1 MKNLT
6 KIFMVVAALV
16 AFSCTTDVTSDLGI
30 NADGQTQIVLS
41 LEESRTQ
48 LGEKAGSVY
57 PLYWSEGD
65 KISVNGVES
74 NAAVIGGNGS
84 VATFAFSG
92 ALATP
97 YCIAY
102 PAANAGEVVF
112 AAQQSYVEG
121 TFANGASTM
130 YGYSESGIGVTL
142 QHLTGVLKV
151 GVVGDKKLVLAQVS
165 TADRAPIAGQF
176 ALDFATGELTA
187 TAASKEVIE
196 YSFGEGVQLSN
207 EATYLHLAVPAGEY
221 DELYVTLYDA
231 EGGVMYATVK
241 AGDSKPLAVGKVRE
255 FSNNII
261 YVPTANVYVIRD
273 KASLKG
279 FAEAVAAADSAYTN
293 DALMVADV
301 DMTGEEWT
309 SINWK
314 SASQGTD
321 GAPQI
326 ATFHGNGYAIKG
338 LNAPLFDTLTAN
350 VKGLHLRDVNINETV
365 RPNVGSLARWLRA
378 TKVGEGLAKPVI
390 SHCSTTGEI
399 TINCPNFTYD
409 STRELSAYAPFAAGG
424 LVATCLSADIED
436 CVNEIDMDVKQ
447 IVAASNTTTLYPWI
461 GGIVGEIESIDRAVY
476 TAEYC
481 SNFRRLTNKGDLKF
495 HDPYTGEFA
504 AQKYSPIR
512 VSLGGVIGSLATKA
526 YTCEIHDLKNYGNI
540 SLSGT
545 LGHDCFIAG
554 VVGRPATAD
563 GRNFYNY
570 GDINFIAEGESRG
583 VRQAYIG
590 GVIAISH
597 AVVNNNYDNLHN
609 YGKINLKNIQFLSLC
624 VGGVNG
630 CTLSS
635 SEYTETNHMSNL
647 TNSAPITVEDCAQ
660 FSGHSNN
667 AYFRVGGVSA
677 WIQHTLNDCVNNKEG
692 VITVKNTTVYNK
704 ESSLNGFCIGGV
716 VGYKTVFVA
725 NNCTNEAE
733 INVDLTTTG
742 DNTMTNAGYNCVNI
756 GGVLGWRSDK
766 TGDNLVNNGNIN
778 VSGSYFGRLRVGG
791 IVGTSYATTS
801 LAWTNLTN
809 NGKVTIKDGTTA
821 NHGVNIG
828 GIMGNTQNGVNVA
841 TNNGDIYI
849 GKDFTVC
856 FESHFAGIAGYVA
869 KTRSNFE
876 NVVNKGNL
884 TMPNLT
890 YTAVAY
896 IGGILGYG
904 AEDSA
909 STSYPGVF
917 NADHYGK
924 MDITATRPARTVWK
938 DELTSG
944 STIAIGGLGGFFGGL
959 LDNATV
965 HKGADCTFNLKSVTS
980 FTAKNASSADL
991 GNVQWGDIAVGVKD
1005 YPTNVVNYGNFT
1017 FTGTTNGT
1025 FYSGMFCLPY
1035 NYSRKNCVNYGTQTI
1050 NATIKTNCFP
1060 SHGCYDGNAN
1070 ATFVNCENHGDLV
1083 FGPKCNI
1090 SKQLRTGMFF
1100 AKLET
1105 ADKTSILDGCS
1116 NSGNIIIE
1124 KGAKVGT
1131 ETRIGT
1137 AVGCQNRGVFLIRN
1151 GYTNSGNI
1159 IFSGACNR
1167 KDADKPMCLGGVI
1180 GNSSSNVPTSAT
1192 TEAAKNSNTAAYAL
1206 ASAATVGAISY
1217 PAGSWTGDIVNSG
1230 SITYD
1235 GTCVTGVC
1243 IGGIFGD
1250 IVSSHT
1256 ANPIPSGVKYIF
1268 TGDITASGTYA
1279 TELVETDGGTPQN
1292 CWNGI
1297 GGIYGFTTLTNCVV
1311 ENAEVYSTIAAS
1323 TFPNVGFLFGF
1334 ERTDAICGKNCKVG
1348 GATLAWDDEDEEY
1361 LPTNLKADNFFN
1373 YLYSKPISKD
1383 VAEGDGCSVLEA
1395 KPTVK

>member
-6 KIFMVVAALV
+6 KIFMVVAALA
-16 AFSCTTDVTSDLGI
+16 AFSCTTDVTEDLGV
-30 NADGQTQIVLS
+30 NTDGQTKIVLS

-84 VATFAFSG
+84 VATFAVSG
-92 ALATP
+92 TLATP

-112 AAQQSYVEG
+112 AAQQSYTEG
-121 TFANGASTM
+121 TFSNGASTM
-130 YGYSESGIGVTL
+130 YGYSENGGGVSMN
-142 QHLTGVLKV
+142 HLTGVLKV
-151 GVVGDKKLVLAQVS
+151 GVVGEHKLVLAQVS
-165 TADRAPIAGQF
+165 TVDRAPIAGQF
-176 ALDFATGELTA
+176 TLDFTTGELAA

-207 EATYLHLAVPAGEY
+207 EATYFHLAVPAGVY

-231 EGGVMYATVK
+231 DGGVMYATVK

-261 YVPTANVYVIRD
+261 YAPSSSVYVIRD
-273 KASLKG
+273 KESLKG
-279 FAEAVAAADSAYTN
+279 FAEAVAAAGSAYTN
-293 DALMVADV
+293 DALLVADV
-301 DMTGEEWT
+301 DMTGEDWT

-314 SASQGTD
+314 SANSSTD
-321 GAPQI
+321 GVAQL

-350 VKGLHLRDVNINETV
+350 VKGLHLRDVKINETV

-378 TKVGEGLAKPVI
+378 TKVGEALAKPLI
-390 SHCSTTGEI
+390 SHCSTTGQI
-399 TINCPNFTYD
+399 TINCPDFTYD

-447 IVAASNTTTLYPWI
+447 IVTLSNTTTIYPWI
-461 GGIVGEIESIDRAVY
+461 GGIVGEIESIDRSAY

-481 SNFRRLTNKGDLKF
+481 SNFRRLTNKGDLKY
-495 HDPYTGEFA
+495 HDPYAGEYTA
-504 AQKYSPIR
+504 SKYSPIR
-512 VSLGGVIGSLATKA
+512 VSLGGVIGALATKA
-526 YTCEIHDLKNYGNI
+526 YTCVLHDLKNYGNI
-540 SLSGT
+540 YLSGT

-597 AVVNNNYDNLHN
+597 AVLNNNYDNLHN

-630 CTLSS
+630 CTLSN
-635 SEYTETNHMSNL
+635 SEYGETNKMSNL

-704 ESSLNGFCIGGV
+704 ESALNGFCIGGII
-716 VGYKTVFVA
+716 GYKTVFAV

-756 GGVLGWRSDK
+756 GGVLGWKSDK

-778 VSGSYFGRLRVGG
+778 VSGTYFGRLRVGG
-791 IVGTSYATTS
+791 VIGTSSATTN

-821 NHGVNIG
+821 NHVVNIG
-828 GIMGNTQNGVNVA
+828 GIMGNTQNGVDVA

-856 FESHFAGIAGYVA
+856 YESHFAGIAGYVN
-869 KTRSNFE
+869 KTRSNFD

-884 TMPNLT
+884 TMPNLI
-890 YTAVAY
+890 YTAATY
-896 IGGILGYG
+896 IGGIIGYG
-904 AEDSA
+904 IEDSA

-917 NADHYGK
+917 NADQYGK
-924 MDITATRPARTVWK
+924 MDITTTRPARSVWK

-944 STIAIGGLGGFFGGL
+944 STLAIGGIGAFLGGL

-965 HKGADCTFNLKSVTS
+965 HKGADCTLNSKSVTN
-980 FTAKNASSADL
+980 FTAKGSTSADK
-991 GNVQWGDIAVGVKD
+991 GNIDWGDIAWGMKD
-1005 YPTNVVNYGNFT
+1005 YPTNCVNHGNFT
-1017 FTGTTNGT
+1017 FIGTTNGT
-1025 FYSGMFCLPY
+1025 FYSGMFGAPY

-1070 ATFVNCENHGDLV
+1070 ATFVNCHNHGDLV
-1083 FGPKCNI
+1083 FGPKCNVT
-1090 SKQLRTGMFF
+1090 SQLRAGMFY

-1105 ADKTSILDGCS
+1105 ASKTNILDGCS
-1116 NSGNIIIE
+1116 NSGNIIVQE
-1124 KGAKVGT
+1124 GAKVGT
-1131 ETRIGT
+1131 ETRLGT

-1151 GYTNSGNI
+1151 GFTNTGNLV
-1159 IFSGACNR
+1159 FSGACNR
-1167 KDADKPMCLGGVI
+1167 KDADKPLCLGGIV
-1180 GNSSSNVPTSAT
+1180 GNSSSNVPTSANT
-1192 TEAAKNSNTAAYAL
+1192 DDLKKANTAAYAL

-1217 PAGSWTGDIVNSG
+1217 PAGSWTGDIINSG

-1250 IVSSHT
+1250 IVSSHAT
-1256 ANPIPSGVKYIF
+1256 DPIPSGVKYIF
-1268 TGDITASGTYA
+1268 TGDITASGTFA

-1311 ENAEVYSTIAAS
+1311 ENAEVYSNITAS
-1323 TFPNVGFLFGF
+1323 GYPNVGFLFGF
-1334 ERTDAICGKNCKVG
+1334 ERTATVYGKNCKTG
-1348 GATLAWDDEDEEY
+1348 GSIYAWDEEDEALVKKELSASNY
-1361 LPTNLKADNFFN
+1361 FK
-1373 YLYSKPISKD
+1373 YLYSEPVEQS
-1383 VAEGDGCSVLEA
+1383 VATADGCTFLEA
-1395 KPTVK
+1395 KPEN

>member
-6 KIFMVVAALV
+6 KIFMAVAALV
-16 AFSCTTDVTSDLGI
+16 AFSCTTDTTEDLGV
-30 NADGQTQIVLS
+30 NLGGKTTLTFS

-48 LGEKAGSVY
+48 LGEKAGSLY
-57 PLYWSEGD
+57 PVVWCAD
-65 KISVNGVES
+65 DAISVNGVAS
-74 NAAVIGGNGS
+74 QSIAIAGSGN
-84 VATFAFSG
+84 VATFAFNGS
-92 ALATP
+92 LSLP
-97 YCIAY
+97 YCVAY
-102 PAANAGEVVF
+102 PATTEGKVLF
-112 AAQQSYVEG
+112 ADQQSYVEG
-121 TFANGASTM
+121 TFTNGAAAM
-130 YGYSESGIGVTL
+130 YAYAESAGSMTL
-142 QHLTGVLKV
+142 QHLTGVLKI
-151 GVVGDKKLVLAQVS
+151 GVIGNGEMLTYAQISNV
-165 TADRAPIAGQF
+165 DRAPIAGEF
-176 ALDFATGELTA
+176 ALDFATGEVSA
-187 TAASKEVIE
+187 TNASKEVIS
-196 YSFGEGVQLSN
+196 YSFGDGVELSS
-207 EATYLHLAVPAGEY
+207 EVTYLHVAVPAGVY
-221 DELYVTLYDA
+221 NELYVTLYDNN
-231 EGGVMYATVK
+231 GGVMYATVK
-241 AGDSKPLAVGKVRE
+241 TDDKKPVKVGTVRE
-255 FSNNII
+255 FTNNIP
-261 YVPTANVYVIRD
+261 YAPNANVYVIRD
-273 KASLKG
+273 KESLKG
-279 FAEAVAAADSAYTN
+279 FAAAVAAADSAYTN
-293 DALMVADV
+293 DALLVADV
-301 DMTGEEWT
+301 DMTGEDWT

-314 SASQGTD
+314 SASQSAD
-321 GAPQI
+321 GVAQI

-350 VKGLHLRDVNINETV
+350 VKGLHLRDVKINETV

-390 SHCSTTGEI
+390 SHCSATGEI
-399 TINCPNFTYD
+399 TINCPDFTYV
-409 STRELSAYAPFAAGG
+409 STRELAAYAPFAAGG

-447 IVAASNTTTLYPWI
+447 IVTLSNTTTIYPWI
-461 GGIVGEIESIDRAVY
+461 GGIVGEIESIDRSVY

-481 SNFRRLTNKGDLKF
+481 SNFRRLTNKGDLKY
-495 HDPYTGEFA
+495 HDPYAGEYTDS
-504 AQKYSPIR
+504 KYSPIR

-526 YTCEIHDLKNYGNI
+526 YTCELHDLKNYGNI

-554 VVGRPATAD
+554 VVGRPATAS
-563 GRNFYNY
+563 GKNFYNY
-570 GDINFIAEGESRG
+570 GDISFIAEGESRG

-630 CTLSS
+630 CTLSNS
-635 SEYTETNHMSNL
+635 SYTETNNMSNL

-692 VITVKNTTVYNK
+692 VINIKNTTVYNK
-704 ESSLNGFCIGGV
+704 QSDLNGFCIGGV

-821 NHGVNIG
+821 NHGVNVG

-849 GKDFTVC
+849 GKNFTVC

-869 KTRSNFE
+869 KTRSNFD

-884 TMPNLT
+884 TMPNLI
-890 YTAVAY
+890 YTAHVF
-896 IGGILGYG
+896 IGGIIGYG
-904 AEDSA
+904 TEDSA

-924 MDITATRPARTVWK
+924 MDITTTRPARTVWK
-938 DELTSG
+938 DENTAG
-944 STIAIGGLGGFFGGL
+944 STLAIGGIGAFLGGL

-965 HKGADCTFNLKSVTS
+965 HKGADCTLNSTSVTN
-980 FTAKNASSADL
+980 FTAKSATSADK
-991 GNVQWGDIAVGVKD
+991 GNIDWGDIAWGMKD
-1005 YPTNVVNYGNFT
+1005 YPTNCVSYGNFT
-1017 FTGTTNGT
+1017 ITGTTNGT
-1025 FYSGMFCLPY
+1025 FYSGMFGSPY
-1035 NYSRKNCVNYGTQTI
+1035 NYSRVNCSTYGTQTI

-1070 ATFVNCENHGDLV
+1070 ATFVNCHNYGDLV
-1083 FGPKCNI
+1083 FGPKCNVTN
-1090 SKQLRTGMFF
+1090 QLRAGMFY

-1105 ADKTSILDGCS
+1105 ASKTNILDGCS
-1116 NSGNIIIE
+1116 NSGNIIVE
-1124 KGAKVGT
+1124 KGAKIGT
-1131 ETRIGT
+1131 ETRLGT
-1137 AVGCQNRGVFLIRN
+1137 AVGCQNRGVVLIRN
-1151 GYTNSGNI
+1151 GYKNSGNI
-1159 IFSGACNR
+1159 VFSGACNR

-1180 GNSSSNVPTSAT
+1180 GNSSFNGDGDT
-1192 TEAAKNSNTAAYAL
+1192 NTAAYAL
-1206 ASAATVGAISY
+1206 AATTTVGAISY
-1217 PAGSWTGDIVNSG
+1217 PAGSWTGDIVNTG

-1250 IVSSHT
+1250 IVSKHT
-1256 ANPIPSGVKYIF
+1256 TDPIPSGVKYIF
-1268 TGDITASGTYA
+1268 TGDITASGTFA
-1279 TELVETDGGTPQN
+1279 ETLVETEGGAPQD

-1297 GGIYGFTTLTNCVV
+1297 GGLYGFTTLTKCVV
-1311 ENAEVYSTIAAS
+1311 ENAEVYSNISAS

-1334 ERTDAICGKNCKVG
+1334 ERTATIYGKNCKVG
-1348 GATLAWDDEDEEY
+1348 GATLAWDDQDEEY
-1361 LPTNLKADNFFN
+1361 IPTNLVSGNFFN
-1373 YLYSKPISKD
+1373 YLYSKPVESS
-1383 VAEGDGCSVLEA
+1383 VADGDGCTCLET
-1395 KPTVK
+1395 KPVK

>member
-48 LGEKAGSVY
+48 LGEKAGSTY

-92 ALATP
+92 TLATP

-165 TADRAPIAGQF
+165 TADRAPIAGPF

-187 TAASKEVIE
+187 TAASKEVVE

-221 DELYVTLYDA
+221 DELYVTLYDT

-350 VKGLHLRDVNINETV
+350 VKGLHLRDVKINETV
-365 RPNVGSLARWLRA
+365 RPNVGSVARWLRA
-378 TKVGEGLAKPVI
+378 TKVGEALAKPLI

-399 TINCPNFTYD
+399 TINCPDFAYD

-447 IVAASNTTTLYPWI
+447 IVTLSNTTTLYPWI
-461 GGIVGEIESIDRAVY
+461 GGIVGEIESIDRSVY

-481 SNFRRLTNKGDLKF
+481 SNFRRLTNKGDLKY
-495 HDPYTGEFA
+495 HDPYAGEYTA
-504 AQKYSPIR
+504 SKYSPIR

-526 YTCEIHDLKNYGNI
+526 HTCEIHDLKNYGNI
-540 SLSGT
+540 YLSGT

-597 AVVNNNYDNLHN
+597 AVEHNNYDNLHN

-630 CTLSS
+630 CTLSNS
-635 SEYTETNHMSNL
+635 SYGETNKMSNL
-647 TNSAPITVEDCAQ
+647 TNSAPITIEDCAQ

-667 AYFRVGGVSA
+667 AYFRVGGVSS

-704 ESSLNGFCIGGV
+704 ESAYNGFCIGGV

-756 GGVLGWRSDK
+756 GGVIGWRSDK

-778 VSGSYFGRLRVGG
+778 VSGTYCGRLRVGG
-791 IVGTSYATTS
+791 IVGTSSATNS

-821 NHGVNIG
+821 NHVVNIG
-828 GIMGNTQNGVNVA
+828 GIMGNTQNGVDVA

-856 FESHFAGIAGYVA
+856 YESHFGGIAGYVN
-869 KTRSNFE
+869 KTRSNFD

-884 TMPNLT
+884 TMPNLI
-890 YTAVAY
+890 YTAAVY
-896 IGGILGYG
+896 IGGIIGYG
-904 AEDSA
+904 IEDSA

-917 NADHYGK
+917 NADQYGK
-924 MDITATRPARTVWK
+924 MDITTTRPARSVWK

-944 STIAIGGLGGFFGGL
+944 STLSIGGIGAFLGGL

-965 HKGADCTFNLKSVTS
+965 HKGADCTLNSKSVTN
-980 FTAKNASSADL
+980 FTAKNATSADK
-991 GNVQWGDIAVGVKD
+991 GNIDWGDIAWGMKD
-1005 YPTNVVNYGNFT
+1005 YPTNCVNHGNFT
-1017 FTGTTNGT
+1017 LTGTTNGT
-1025 FYSGMFCLPY
+1025 FYSGMFGSPY
-1035 NYSRKNCVNYGTQTI
+1035 NYSRVNCTNYGTQYI

-1070 ATFVNCENHGDLV
+1070 ATFVNCHNHGDLV
-1083 FGPKCNI
+1083 FGPKCNVT
-1090 SKQLRTGMFF
+1090 SQLRAGMFW

-1105 ADKTSILDGCS
+1105 ASKTSILDGCS
-1116 NSGNIIIE
+1116 NSGNIIVE

-1137 AVGCQNRGVFLIRN
+1137 AIGCQNRGVVLIRN
-1151 GYTNSGNI
+1151 GYKNSGNI
-1159 IFSGACNR
+1159 VFSGACNR

-1192 TEAAKNSNTAAYAL
+1192 SDADKKANTAAYNLTA
-1206 ASAATVGAISY
+1206 AATVGAIAY
-1217 PAGSWTGDIVNSG
+1217 PAGSWTGDIVNTG

-1250 IVSSHT
+1250 IVSTHAT
-1256 ANPIPSGVKYIF
+1256 DPIPSGVKYIF
-1268 TGDITASGTYA
+1268 TGDITASGTFA
-1279 TELVETDGGTPQN
+1279 ETLVETDGGDPQT

-1311 ENAEVYSTIAAS
+1311 ENAEVYSNITAS
-1323 TFPNVGFLFGF
+1323 GYPKVGFLFGF
-1334 ERTDAICGKNCKVG
+1334 ERTATVHGKNCKAG
-1348 GATLAWDDEDEEY
+1348 GSIYAWDDEDEELVKKELSASNY
-1361 LPTNLKADNFFN
+1361 FK
-1373 YLYSKPISKD
+1373 YLYSTAIEQD
-1383 VAEGDGCSVLEA
+1383 VAEGDGCSLLES
-1395 KPTVK
+1395 KPTIQ

>member
-16 AFSCTTDVTSDLGI
+16 AFSCTTDVTEDLGV
-30 NADGQTQIVLS
+30 NTDGQTKIVLS

-84 VATFAFSG
+84 VATFAVSG
-92 ALATP
+92 TLATP

-112 AAQQSYVEG
+112 AAQQSYTEG
-121 TFANGASTM
+121 TFSNGASTM
-130 YGYSESGIGVTL
+130 YGYSENGGGVSMN
-142 QHLTGVLKV
+142 HLTGVLKV
-151 GVVGDKKLVLAQVS
+151 GVVGEHKLVLAQVS

-176 ALDFATGELTA
+176 TLDFTTGELTA
-187 TAASKEVIE
+187 TTASKEVIE

-207 EATYLHLAVPAGEY
+207 EATYLHLAVPAGVY

-231 EGGVMYATVK
+231 DGGVMYATVK
-241 AGDSKPLAVGKVRE
+241 AGDSKPLTVGKVRE

-261 YVPTANVYVIRD
+261 YAPSSSVYVIRD
-273 KASLKG
+273 KESLKG
-279 FAEAVAAADSAYTN
+279 FAAAVNEAGSAYTN
-293 DALMVADV
+293 DALLVADV
-301 DMTGEEWT
+301 DMTGEDWT

-350 VKGLHLRDVNINETV
+350 VKGLHLRDVKINETV

-378 TKVGEGLAKPVI
+378 SKVGEALAKPLI

-399 TINCPNFTYD
+399 TINCPDFTYV
-409 STRELSAYAPFAAGG
+409 STRELAAYAPFAAGG

-447 IVAASNTTTLYPWI
+447 IVTSSNTTTLYPWI
-461 GGIVGEIESIDRAVY
+461 GGIVGEIESIDRSVY

-481 SNFRRLTNKGDLKF
+481 SNFRRLTNKGDLKY
-495 HDPYTGEFA
+495 HDPYAGEYTA
-504 AQKYSPIR
+504 SKYSPIR

-526 YTCEIHDLKNYGNI
+526 YTCVLHDLKNYGNI
-540 SLSGT
+540 YLSGT

-597 AVVNNNYDNLHN
+597 AVLNNNYDNLHN

-630 CTLSS
+630 CTLSN
-635 SEYTETNHMSNL
+635 SEYGETNKMSNL

-704 ESSLNGFCIGGV
+704 ESAFNGFCIGGI
-716 VGYKTVFVA
+716 VGYKTVFA
-725 NNCTNEAE
+725 INNCTNEAE

-742 DNTMTNAGYNCVNI
+742 DNTMTNASYNCVNI
-756 GGVLGWRSDK
+756 GGVLGWKSDK

-778 VSGSYFGRLRVGG
+778 VSGTYFGRLRVGG
-791 IVGTSYATTS
+791 VIGTSSATTN

-821 NHGVNIG
+821 NHVVNIG
-828 GIMGNTQNGVNVA
+828 GIMGNTQNGVDVA

-856 FESHFAGIAGYVA
+856 YESYFAGIAGYVN
-869 KTRSNFE
+869 KTRSNFD

-884 TMPNLT
+884 TMPNLI
-890 YTAVAY
+890 YTAATY
-896 IGGILGYG
+896 IGGIIGYG
-904 AEDSA
+904 IEDSA

-917 NADHYGK
+917 NADQYGK
-924 MDITATRPARTVWK
+924 MDITTTRPARSVWK

-944 STIAIGGLGGFFGGL
+944 STLAIGGIGAFLGGL

-965 HKGADCTFNLKSVTS
+965 HKGADCTLNSTSVTN
-980 FTAKNASSADL
+980 FTAKGSTSADK
-991 GNVQWGDIAVGVKD
+991 GNIDWGDIAWGMKD
-1005 YPTNVVNYGNFT
+1005 YPTNCVNHGNFT
-1017 FTGTTNGT
+1017 ITGTTNGT
-1025 FYSGMFCLPY
+1025 FYSGMFGSPY

-1070 ATFVNCENHGDLV
+1070 ATFVNCHNHGDLV
-1083 FGPKCNI
+1083 FGPKCNVT
-1090 SKQLRTGMFF
+1090 SQLRAGMFY

-1105 ADKTSILDGCS
+1105 ASKTNILDGCS
-1116 NSGNIIIE
+1116 NSGNIIVQA
-1124 KGAKVGT
+1124 GAKVGT
-1131 ETRIGT
+1131 ETRIGM

-1151 GYTNSGNI
+1151 GFTNTGNLV
-1159 IFSGACNR
+1159 FSGACNR
-1167 KDADKPMCLGGVI
+1167 KDADKPLCLGGIV
-1180 GNSSSNVPTSAT
+1180 GNSSSNVPTSANT
-1192 TEAAKNSNTAAYAL
+1192 DDLKKANTAAYAL

-1250 IVSSHT
+1250 VVSSHT
-1256 ANPIPSGVKYIF
+1256 TDPIPSGVKYIF
-1268 TGDITASGTYA
+1268 TGDITASGTFA

-1311 ENAEVYSTIAAS
+1311 ENAEVYSNITAS
-1323 TFPNVGFLFGF
+1323 GYPKVGFLFGF
-1334 ERTDAICGKNCKVG
+1334 ERTATVHGKNCKAG
-1348 GATLAWDDEDEEY
+1348 GSIYAWDEEDEALVKKELSASNY
-1361 LPTNLKADNFFN
+1361 FK
-1373 YLYSKPISKD
+1373 YLYSEPVEQS
-1383 VAEGDGCSVLEA
+1383 VATADGCTFLEA
-1395 KPTVK
+1395 KPAN

>member
-6 KIFMVVAALV
+6 KIFLAVALLFAGF
-16 AFSCTTDVTSDLGI
+16 ACTTDVTEDLGV
-30 NADGQTQIVLS
+30 NVEGQTKIVLS

-48 LGEKAGSVY
+48 LGEKAGSAY

-74 NAAVIGGNGS
+74 NAAVIGGNGA

-92 ALATP
+92 TLATP

-102 PAANAGEVVF
+102 PAANAGQVVF

-130 YGYSESGIGVTL
+130 YGYSENGEGVTL
-142 QHLTGVLKV
+142 NHLTGVLKV

-176 ALDFATGELTA
+176 AIDFTTGELTA
-187 TAASKEVIE
+187 TASSKEIIE
-196 YSFGEGVQLSN
+196 YSFGEGVQLSS
-207 EATYLHLAVPAGEY
+207 EATYLHLAVPAGQY

-261 YVPTANVYVIRD
+261 YAPTANVYVIRD
-273 KASLKG
+273 KESLKG
-279 FAEAVAAADSAYTN
+279 FAAAVAAADSAYTN

-301 DMTGEEWT
+301 DMTGEDWT

-314 SASQGTD
+314 SASQSAD
-321 GAPQI
+321 GVAQI

-350 VKGLHLRDVNINETV
+350 VKGLHLRNVKINETV

-378 TKVGEGLAKPVI
+378 TKVGEALAKPVI

-399 TINCPNFTYD
+399 TINCPDFTYD

-447 IVAASNTTTLYPWI
+447 IVSASNTTTLYPWI

-495 HDPYTGEFA
+495 HDPYAGEFA
-504 AQKYSPIR
+504 ASKYSPIR

-526 YTCEIHDLKNYGNI
+526 YTCELHDLKNYGNI

-554 VVGRPATAD
+554 VVGRPATAS
-563 GRNFYNY
+563 GKNFYNY
-570 GDINFIAEGESRG
+570 GDISFIAEGESRG

-597 AVVNNNYDNLHN
+597 AVLNNNYDNLHN

-630 CTLSS
+630 CTLSDS
-635 SEYTETNHMSNL
+635 SYTETNHMSNL
-647 TNSAPITVEDCAQ
+647 TNSAPITIEDCAQ

-667 AYFRVGGVSA
+667 AYFRVGGVSS

-704 ESSLNGFCIGGV
+704 ESALNGFCIGGV

-856 FESHFAGIAGYVA
+856 YESHFAGIAGYVA
-869 KTRSNFE
+869 KTRSNFD

-890 YTAVAY
+890 YTAAVY
-896 IGGILGYG
+896 IGGIIGYG
-904 AEDSA
+904 TEDSA

-924 MDITATRPARTVWK
+924 MDITTTRPARTVWK
-938 DELTSG
+938 DENTAG
-944 STIAIGGLGGFFGGL
+944 STLAIGGIGAFIGGL

-965 HKGADCTFNLKSVTS
+965 HKGADCTLNSKSVTN
-980 FTAKNASSADL
+980 FTAKNATSADK
-991 GNVQWGDIAVGVKD
+991 GNIDWGDIAWGMKD
-1005 YPTNVVNYGNFT
+1005 YPTNCVSYGNFT
-1017 FTGTTNGT
+1017 ITGTTNGT
-1025 FYSGMFCLPY
+1025 FYSGMFGSPY
-1035 NYSRKNCVNYGTQTI
+1035 NYSRVNCSTYGTQTI

-1070 ATFVNCENHGDLV
+1070 ATFVNCHNHGDLV
-1083 FGPKCNI
+1083 FGPKCNVTN
-1090 SKQLRTGMFF
+1090 QLRAGMFY

-1105 ADKTSILDGCS
+1105 ASKTNILDGCS
-1116 NSGNIIIE
+1116 NSGNIIVE
-1124 KGAKVGT
+1124 KGAKIGT
-1131 ETRIGT
+1131 ETRLGT

-1151 GYTNSGNI
+1151 GYKNSGNI
-1159 IFSGACNR
+1159 VFSGACNR

-1180 GNSSSNVPTSAT
+1180 GNSSYNGDGDT
-1192 TEAAKNSNTAAYAL
+1192 NTAAYAL
-1206 ASAATVGAISY
+1206 AATTTVGAISY
-1217 PAGSWTGDIVNSG
+1217 PAGSWTGDIVNTG

-1250 IVSSHT
+1250 IVSKHT
-1256 ANPIPSGVKYIF
+1256 TDPIPSGVKYIF
-1268 TGDITASGTYA
+1268 TGDITASGTFA
-1279 TELVETDGGTPQN
+1279 KTLVETDGGDPQD

-1297 GGIYGFTTLTNCVV
+1297 GGIYGFTTLTKCVV

-1323 TFPNVGFLFGF
+1323 TFPNVGILYGF
-1334 ERTDAICGKNCKVG
+1334 ERTDNIYGKNCKVG
-1348 GATLAWDDEDEEY
+1348 GAISEWNEEDEEY
-1361 LPTNLKADNFFN
+1361 ISKSINASNYFN
-1373 YLYSKPISKD
+1373 HLYSKAITKE

>member
-16 AFSCTTDVTSDLGI
+16 AFSCTTDVTEDLGV
-30 NADGQTQIVLS
+30 NTDGQTKIVLS

-84 VATFAFSG
+84 VATFAVSG
-92 ALATP
+92 TLATP

-112 AAQQSYVEG
+112 AAQQSYTEG
-121 TFANGASTM
+121 TFSNGASTM
-130 YGYSESGIGVTL
+130 YGYSENGGGVAMN
-142 QHLTGVLKV
+142 HLTGVLKV
-151 GVVGDKKLVLAQVS
+151 GVVGEHKLVLAQVS

-176 ALDFATGELTA
+176 TLDFTTGELAA

-207 EATYLHLAVPAGEY
+207 EATYLHLAVPAGVY

-231 EGGVMYATVK
+231 DGGVMYATVK
-241 AGDSKPLAVGKVRE
+241 AGDSKPLTVGKVRE

-261 YVPTANVYVIRD
+261 YAPSSSVYVIRD
-273 KASLKG
+273 KESLKG
-279 FAEAVAAADSAYTN
+279 FAAAVNEAGSAYTN
-293 DALMVADV
+293 DALLVADV
-301 DMTGEEWT
+301 DMTGEDWT

-314 SASQGTD
+314 SANKSDNGVAQL
-321 GAPQI
+321 

-378 TKVGEGLAKPVI
+378 SKVDEALAKPLI
-390 SHCSTTGEI
+390 SHCSTTGQI
-399 TINCPNFTYD
+399 TINCPDFTYD
-409 STRELSAYAPFAAGG
+409 STRELAAYAPFAAGG

-447 IVAASNTTTLYPWI
+447 IVTSSNTTTIYPWI
-461 GGIVGEIESIDRAVY
+461 GGIVGEIESINRSVY

-481 SNFRRLTNKGDLKF
+481 SNFRRLTNKGDLKY
-495 HDPYTGEFA
+495 HDPYAGEYTDS
-504 AQKYSPIR
+504 KYSPIR

-526 YTCEIHDLKNYGNI
+526 YTCEVHDLKNYGNI

-570 GDINFIAEGESRG
+570 GNINFIAEGESRG

-597 AVVNNNYDNLHN
+597 AVEHNNYDNLHN

-630 CTLSS
+630 CTLSNS
-635 SEYTETNHMSNL
+635 SYGETNKMSNL

-660 FSGHSNN
+660 FSGHSYN
-667 AYFRVGGVSA
+667 AYFRVGGVSS

-704 ESSLNGFCIGGV
+704 ESAYNGFCIGGV

-756 GGVLGWRSDK
+756 GGVIGWRSDK

-778 VSGSYFGRLRVGG
+778 VSGTYCGRLRVGG
-791 IVGTSYATTS
+791 IVGTSSATTS
-801 LAWTNLTN
+801 LAWSNLTN

-821 NHGVNIG
+821 NHVVNIG
-828 GIMGNTQNGVNVA
+828 GIMGNTQNGVDVA

-856 FESHFAGIAGYVA
+856 YESHFGGIAGYVN
-869 KTRSNFE
+869 KTRSNFD

-884 TMPNLT
+884 TMPNLI
-890 YTAVAY
+890 YTAATY
-896 IGGILGYG
+896 IGGIIGYG
-904 AEDSA
+904 IEDSA

-917 NADHYGK
+917 NADQYGK
-924 MDITATRPARTVWK
+924 MDITTTRPARSVWK

-944 STIAIGGLGGFFGGL
+944 STLAIGGIGAFLGGL

-965 HKGADCTFNLKSVTS
+965 HKGADCTLNSKSVTN
-980 FTAKNASSADL
+980 FTPKGGSADK
-991 GNVQWGDIAVGVKD
+991 GNIDWGDIAWGMKD
-1005 YPTNVVNYGNFT
+1005 YPTNCVNHGNFT

-1025 FYSGMFCLPY
+1025 FYSGMFGAPY

-1070 ATFVNCENHGDLV
+1070 ATFVNCHNHGDLV
-1083 FGPKCNI
+1083 FGPKCNVT
-1090 SKQLRTGMFF
+1090 SQLRAGMFY

-1105 ADKTSILDGCS
+1105 ASKTNILDGCS
-1116 NSGNIIIE
+1116 NSGNIIVQE
-1124 KGAKVGT
+1124 GAKVGT
-1131 ETRIGT
+1131 ETRLGT

-1151 GYTNSGNI
+1151 GFTNTGNLV
-1159 IFSGACNR
+1159 FSGACNR
-1167 KDADKPMCLGGVI
+1167 KDADKPLCLGGIV
-1180 GNSSSNVPTSAT
+1180 GNSSSNVPTSANT
-1192 TEAAKNSNTAAYAL
+1192 DDLKKANTAAYAL

-1250 IVSSHT
+1250 VVSSHAT
-1256 ANPIPSGVKYIF
+1256 DPIPSGVKYIF
-1268 TGDITASGTYA
+1268 TGNITASGTFA
-1279 TELVETDGGTPQN
+1279 ETLVETDGGTPQD

-1311 ENAEVYSTIAAS
+1311 ENAEVYTTIAAS
-1323 TFPNVGFLFGF
+1323 AYPNVGILFGF
-1334 ERTDAICGKNCKVG
+1334 ERTATVYAKNCKAG
-1348 GATLAWDDEDEEY
+1348 GAISEWNEEDEEY
-1361 LPTNLKADNFFN
+1361 ISKNLTSENFFK
-1373 YLYSKPISKD
+1373 YLYSKPVEKS
-1383 VAEGDGCSVLEA
+1383 VAEADGCSPLES
-1395 KPTVK
+1395 KPTIQ

>member
-1 MKNLT
+1 MT

-16 AFSCTTDVTSDLGI
+16 AFSCTTDVTEDLGV
-30 NADGQTQIVLS
+30 NTDGQTKIVLS

-84 VATFAFSG
+84 VATFAVSG
-92 ALATP
+92 TLATP

-112 AAQQSYVEG
+112 AAQQSYTEG
-121 TFANGASTM
+121 TFSNGASTM
-130 YGYSESGIGVTL
+130 YGYSENGGGVSMN
-142 QHLTGVLKV
+142 HLTGVLKV
-151 GVVGDKKLVLAQVS
+151 GVVGEHKLVLAQVS
-165 TADRAPIAGQF
+165 TVDRAPIAGQF
-176 ALDFATGELTA
+176 TLDFTTGELAA

-196 YSFGEGVQLSN
+196 YSFGEGVQLSS
-207 EATYLHLAVPAGEY
+207 EATYLHLAVPAGVY

-231 EGGVMYATVK
+231 DGGVMYATVK
-241 AGDSKPLAVGKVRE
+241 AGDSKPLTVGKVRE

-261 YVPTANVYVIRD
+261 YAPSSSVYVIRD
-273 KASLKG
+273 KESLKG
-279 FAEAVAAADSAYTN
+279 FAAAVNEAGSAYTN
-293 DALMVADV
+293 DALLVADV
-301 DMTGEEWT
+301 DMTGEDWT

-314 SASQGTD
+314 SANSSTD
-321 GAPQI
+321 GVAQL

-378 TKVGEGLAKPVI
+378 SKVDEAIAKPLI
-390 SHCSTTGEI
+390 SHCSTTGQI
-399 TINCPNFTYD
+399 TIECNEFTYD
-409 STRELSAYAPFAAGG
+409 ANRELAAYAPFAAGG

-436 CVNEIDMDVKQ
+436 CVNEIDMDIKQ
-447 IVAASNTTTLYPWI
+447 IVTSSNTTTIYPWI
-461 GGIVGEIESIDRAVY
+461 GGIVGEIESIDRSVY

-481 SNFRRLTNKGDLKF
+481 SNFRRLTNKGDLKY
-495 HDPYTGEFA
+495 HDPYAGEYTA
-504 AQKYSPIR
+504 SKYSPIR

-526 YTCEIHDLKNYGNI
+526 YTCALHDLKNYGNI
-540 SLSGT
+540 YLSGT

-597 AVVNNNYDNLHN
+597 AVEHNNYDNLHN

-624 VGGVNG
+624 VGGVSG
-630 CTLSS
+630 CTLSNK
-635 SEYTETNHMSNL
+635 EYVETNKMSNL

-704 ESSLNGFCIGGV
+704 ESAYNGFCIGGI

-742 DNTMTNAGYNCVNI
+742 DNTLTNAGYNCVNI
-756 GGVLGWRSDK
+756 GGILGWKSDS

-778 VSGSYFGRLRVGG
+778 VSGTYFGRLRVGG
-791 IVGTSYATTS
+791 IIGTSYATTS

-828 GIMGNTQNGVNVA
+828 GIMGHTQNGVNVA

-856 FESHFAGIAGYVA
+856 FESHFAGIAGYVN
-869 KTRSNFE
+869 KTRSNFD

-884 TMPNLT
+884 TMPNLI
-890 YTAVAY
+890 YTAAVY

-904 AEDSA
+904 TEDNA

-917 NADHYGK
+917 SADQYGK
-924 MDITATRPARTVWK
+924 MDITTTRPARSVWK

-944 STIAIGGLGGFFGGL
+944 STLAIGGIGAFLGGL

-965 HKGADCTFNLKSVTS
+965 HKGADCTLNSTSVTN
-980 FTAKNASSADL
+980 FTAKNATSADK
-991 GNVQWGDIAVGVKD
+991 GNIDWGDIAWGMKD
-1005 YPTNVVNYGNFT
+1005 YPTNCVSYGNFT
-1017 FTGTTNGT
+1017 LTGTTNGT
-1025 FYSGMFCLPY
+1025 FYSGMFGSPY
-1035 NYSRKNCVNYGTQTI
+1035 NYSRKNCSTYGTQTI

-1070 ATFVNCENHGDLV
+1070 ATFVNCHNHGDLV
-1083 FGPKCNI
+1083 FG
-1090 SKQLRTGMFF
+1090 SKFNVSNQLRAGMLF

-1105 ADKTSILDGCS
+1105 AGKTSILDGCS
-1116 NSGNIIIE
+1116 NSGDIIVE

-1137 AVGCQNRGVFLIRN
+1137 AIGCQNRGIVLIRN
-1151 GYTNSGNI
+1151 GYKNSGNI
-1159 IFSGACNR
+1159 VFSGACNR

-1192 TEAAKNSNTAAYAL
+1192 SDADKKANTA
-1206 ASAATVGAISY
+1206 
-1217 PAGSWTGDIVNSG
+1217 
-1230 SITYD
+1230 
-1235 GTCVTGVC
+1235 
-1243 IGGIFGD
+1243 
-1250 IVSSHT
+1250 
-1256 ANPIPSGVKYIF
+1256 
-1268 TGDITASGTYA
+1268 
-1279 TELVETDGGTPQN
+1279 
-1292 CWNGI
+1292 
-1297 GGIYGFTTLTNCVV
+1297 
-1311 ENAEVYSTIAAS
+1311 
-1323 TFPNVGFLFGF
+1323 
-1334 ERTDAICGKNCKVG
+1334 
-1348 GATLAWDDEDEEY
+1348 
-1361 LPTNLKADNFFN
+1361 
-1373 YLYSKPISKD
+1373 
-1383 VAEGDGCSVLEA
+1383 
-1395 KPTVK
+1395 

>member
-6 KIFMVVAALV
+6 KIFMAVAALV
-16 AFSCTTDVTSDLGI
+16 AVSCTTDVTEDLRADLG
-30 NADGQTQIVLS
+30 GKTTLTFS

-48 LGEKAGSVY
+48 LGVKAGSLY
-57 PLYWSEGD
+57 PVTWCAD
-65 KISVNGVES
+65 DAISVNGVTS
-74 NAAVIGGNGS
+74 NSIVIADGGN
-84 VATFAFSG
+84 VATFEFNG
-92 ALATP
+92 TLNRP
-97 YCIAY
+97 YCVAY
-102 PAANAGEVVF
+102 PATTEGNVLF
-112 AAQQSYVEG
+112 ADQQAYTAG
-121 TFANGASTM
+121 TFANGAATM
-130 YGYSESGIGVTL
+130 YGYAEAEGGITL
-142 QHLTGVLKV
+142 KHLTGVLKV
-151 GVVGDKKLVLAQVS
+151 GITGNGETLSYAQVS
-165 TADRAPIAGQF
+165 TADRAAIAGNF
-176 ALDFATGELTA
+176 ALDFANGEVSA
-187 TAASKEVIE
+187 TSASKELIG
-196 YSFGEGVQLSN
+196 YSFGEGVTLSS
-207 EATYLHLAVPAGEY
+207 EPTYMHIAVPAGEY
-221 DELYVTLYDA
+221 NELYITLYSKD
-231 EGGVMYATVK
+231 GGVMYATVK

-261 YVPTANVYVIRD
+261 YTPNASVYVIRD
-273 KASLKG
+273 KESLKG
-279 FAEAVAAADSAYTN
+279 FAAAVNEAGSAYTK

-301 DMTGEEWT
+301 DMTGEDWT

-321 GAPQI
+321 GVAQI

-350 VKGLHLRDVNINETV
+350 VKGLHLRDVKINETV

-399 TINCPNFTYD
+399 TINCPDFTYV
-409 STRELSAYAPFAAGG
+409 STRELAAYAPFAAGG

-447 IVAASNTTTLYPWI
+447 IVSASNTTTLYPWI

-495 HDPYTGEFA
+495 HDPYTGEYTA
-504 AQKYSPIR
+504 SKYSPIR

-526 YTCEIHDLKNYGNI
+526 YTCELHDLKNYGKI

-554 VVGRPATAD
+554 VVGRPATAS
-563 GRNFYNY
+563 GKNFYNY

-597 AVVNNNYDNLHN
+597 AVENNNYDNLHN

-630 CTLSS
+630 CTLSNS
-635 SEYTETNHMSNL
+635 SYTETNNMSNL

-704 ESSLNGFCIGGV
+704 ESALNGFCIGGV

-756 GGVLGWRSDK
+756 GGVLGWKSDK

-791 IVGTSYATTS
+791 IIGTSYATTS

-821 NHGVNIG
+821 NHGVNVG

-869 KTRSNFE
+869 KTRSNFD

-890 YTAVAY
+890 YTAAVY
-896 IGGILGYG
+896 IGGIIGYG
-904 AEDSA
+904 TEDSA

-917 NADHYGK
+917 NADQYGK
-924 MDITATRPARTVWK
+924 MDLTTNRPARTVWK

-944 STIAIGGLGGFFGGL
+944 STLAIGGIGAFIGGL

-965 HKGADCTFNLKSVTS
+965 HEGADCTLNSKSVTT
-980 FTAKNASSADL
+980 FRAKNATSDDK
-991 GNVQWGDIAVGVKD
+991 GNIDWGDIAWGMKD
-1005 YPTNVVNYGNFT
+1005 YPTNCVSYGNFT
-1017 FTGTTNGT
+1017 ITGTTNGT
-1025 FYSGMFCLPY
+1025 FYSGMFGSPY
-1035 NYSRKNCVNYGTQTI
+1035 NYSRVNCSTYGTQTI

-1070 ATFVNCENHGDLV
+1070 ATFVNCHNHGDLV
-1083 FGPKCNI
+1083 FGPKCNVTN
-1090 SKQLRTGMFF
+1090 QLRAGMFY

-1105 ADKTSILDGCS
+1105 ASKINILDGCS
-1116 NSGNIIIE
+1116 NSGNIIVE

-1131 ETRIGT
+1131 ETRLGT

-1151 GYTNSGNI
+1151 GYKNSGNI
-1159 IFSGACNR
+1159 VFSGACNR

-1180 GNSSSNVPTSAT
+1180 GNSSYNGDGDT
-1192 TEAAKNSNTAAYAL
+1192 NTAAYAL
-1206 ASAATVGAISY
+1206 AATTTVGAISY
-1217 PAGSWTGDIVNSG
+1217 PAGSWTGDIVNTG

-1250 IVSSHT
+1250 IVSKHT
-1256 ANPIPSGVKYIF
+1256 TDPIPSGVKYIF
-1268 TGDITASGTYA
+1268 TGNITASGTYA
-1279 TELVETDGGTPQN
+1279 TSLVETEGGDPQD

-1297 GGIYGFTTLTNCVV
+1297 GGLYGFTTLTKCVV

-1323 TFPNVGFLFGF
+1323 TFPNVGILYGF
-1334 ERTDAICGKNCKVG
+1334 ERTETIYGKNCKVG
-1348 GATLAWDDEDEEY
+1348 GAISEWNEEDEEY
-1361 LPTNLKADNFFN
+1361 ISKSINASN
-1373 YLYSKPISKD
+1373 YFEHLYSKTITKE

>member
-6 KIFMVVAALV
+6 KIFMAVAALV
-16 AFSCTTDVTSDLGI
+16 AFSCTTDTTEDLGV
-30 NADGQTQIVLS
+30 NLGGKTTLTFS

-48 LGEKAGSVY
+48 LGEKAGSLY
-57 PLYWSEGD
+57 PVVWCAD
-65 KISVNGVES
+65 DAISVNGVAS
-74 NAAVIGGNGS
+74 KSIAIADSGN
-84 VATFAFSG
+84 VATFSFDGS
-92 ALATP
+92 LSLP
-97 YCIAY
+97 YCVAY
-102 PAANAGEVVF
+102 PATTEGKVLF
-112 AAQQSYVEG
+112 ADQQSYVEG
-121 TFANGASTM
+121 TFTNGAAAM
-130 YGYSESGIGVTL
+130 YAYAESAGSMTL
-142 QHLTGVLKV
+142 QHLTGVLKI
-151 GVVGDKKLVLAQVS
+151 GVIGNGEMLTYAQISNV
-165 TADRAPIAGQF
+165 DRAPIAGEF
-176 ALDFATGELTA
+176 ALDFATGEVSA
-187 TAASKEVIE
+187 TNASKEVIS
-196 YSFGEGVQLSN
+196 YSFGEGVELSS
-207 EATYLHLAVPAGEY
+207 EATYLHVAVPAGVY
-221 DELYVTLYDA
+221 NELYVTLYDNN
-231 EGGVMYATVK
+231 GGVMYATVK
-241 AGDSKPLAVGKVRE
+241 TDDKKPVKVGTVRE
-255 FSNNII
+255 FTNNIP
-261 YVPTANVYVIRD
+261 YAPNANVYVIRD
-273 KASLKG
+273 KESLKG
-279 FAEAVAAADSAYTN
+279 FAAAVAAADSAYTN
-293 DALMVADV
+293 DALLVADV
-301 DMTGEEWT
+301 DMTGEDWT

-321 GAPQI
+321 GVAQI

-350 VKGLHLRDVNINETV
+350 VKGLHLRDVKINETV
-365 RPNVGSLARWLRA
+365 RPNVGSVARWLRA
-378 TKVGEGLAKPVI
+378 TKVGEALAKPVI
-390 SHCSTTGEI
+390 SHCSATGEI
-399 TINCPNFTYD
+399 TINCPDFTYV
-409 STRELSAYAPFAAGG
+409 STRELAAYAPFAAGG

-447 IVAASNTTTLYPWI
+447 IVTLSNTTTIYPWI
-461 GGIVGEIESIDRAVY
+461 GGIVGEIESIDRSAY

-481 SNFRRLTNKGDLKF
+481 SNFRRLTNKGDLKY
-495 HDPYTGEFA
+495 HDPYAGEFA

-526 YTCEIHDLKNYGNI
+526 YTCELHDLKNYGNI

-554 VVGRPATAD
+554 VVGRPATAS
-563 GRNFYNY
+563 GKNFYNY

-630 CTLSS
+630 CTLSDS
-635 SEYTETNHMSNL
+635 SYTETNHMSNL
-647 TNSAPITVEDCAQ
+647 TNSAPITIEDCAQ

-667 AYFRVGGVSA
+667 AYFRVGGVSS

-704 ESSLNGFCIGGV
+704 ESALNGFCIGGV

-778 VSGSYFGRLRVGG
+778 ISGSYFGRLRVGG

-828 GIMGNTQNGVNVA
+828 GIMGNTQNGVDVA

-849 GKDFTVC
+849 GKNFTVC

-884 TMPNLT
+884 TIPNLT
-890 YTAVAY
+890 YTAALY
-896 IGGILGYG
+896 IGGIIGYG
-904 AEDSA
+904 TEDSA

-924 MDITATRPARTVWK
+924 MDITTNRPARTVWK

-944 STIAIGGLGGFFGGL
+944 STLSIGGIGAFIGGL

-965 HKGADCTFNLKSVTS
+965 HKGADCTLNSKSVTN
-980 FTAKNASSADL
+980 FTAKNATSADK
-991 GNVQWGDIAVGVKD
+991 GNIDWGDIAWGMKD
-1005 YPTNVVNYGNFT
+1005 YPTNCVSYGNFT
-1017 FTGTTNGT
+1017 ITGTTNGT
-1025 FYSGMFCLPY
+1025 FYSGMFGSPY
-1035 NYSRKNCVNYGTQTI
+1035 NYSRVNCSTYGTQTI

-1070 ATFVNCENHGDLV
+1070 ATFVNCHNYGDLV
-1083 FGPKCNI
+1083 FGPKCNVT
-1090 SKQLRTGMFF
+1090 SQLRAGMFY

-1105 ADKTSILDGCS
+1105 ADKTNILDGCS
-1116 NSGNIIIE
+1116 NSGNIIVE

-1131 ETRIGT
+1131 ETRLGT

-1151 GYTNSGNI
+1151 GYTNTGNI
-1159 IFSGACNR
+1159 VFSGACNR

-1192 TEAAKNSNTAAYAL
+1192 TEAAKNSNTAAY
-1206 ASAATVGAISY
+1206 SRTAATVGAIAY

-1230 SITYD
+1230 NITYD
-1235 GTCVTGVC
+1235 GTCITGVC

-1250 IVSSHT
+1250 VVSTHT
-1256 ANPIPSGVKYIF
+1256 TDPIPSGVKYIF
-1268 TGDITASGTYA
+1268 TGDITASGTFA
-1279 TELVETDGGTPQN
+1279 ETLVETDGGTPQD

-1297 GGIYGFTTLTNCVV
+1297 GGLYGFTTLTKCVV
-1311 ENAEVYSTIAAS
+1311 ENAEVYSNISAS

-1334 ERTDAICGKNCKVG
+1334 ERTATIYGRNCKVG
-1348 GATLAWDDEDEEY
+1348 GATLAWDDQDEEY
-1361 LPTNLKADNFFN
+1361 IPTNLVSGNFFN
-1373 YLYSKPISKD
+1373 YLYSKPVESS
-1383 VAEGDGCSVLEA
+1383 VADGDGCTCLET
-1395 KPTVK
+1395 KPVK